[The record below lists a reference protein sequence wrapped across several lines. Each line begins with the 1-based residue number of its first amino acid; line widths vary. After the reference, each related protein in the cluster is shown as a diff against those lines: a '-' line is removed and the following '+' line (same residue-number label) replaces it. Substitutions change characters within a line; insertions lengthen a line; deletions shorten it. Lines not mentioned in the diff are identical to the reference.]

1 MPRDMR
7 DDISAGLG
15 VSKDGFERVVARS
28 VAEGEWRLF
37 QKLLTQILWQL
48 DALGFRA
55 ILVLCGHFPLAWASP
70 PVVEAFNREGRAQVA
85 ALSEAELSEA
95 ELIVKPGNHAA
106 RWETS
111 LGPSL
116 LEGLVHMERLP
127 PPPGEL
133 IGILGPD
140 ARVASAEE
148 GWELVEEIVAAA
160 GRTVTELLRRTSTA

>member
-7 DDISAGLG
+7 DDIAAGLG
-15 VSKDGFERVVARS
+15 VTKDGFERVAARS

-37 QKLLTQILWQL
+37 QELLIQILWQL

-55 ILVLCGHFPLAWASP
+55 ILVLCGHFPLAWAAP
-70 PVVEAFNREGRAQVA
+70 PVVEVFNREGRAQVA
-85 ALSEAELSEA
+85 ALSEAEL
-95 ELIVKPGNHAA
+95 IVKPGDHAA

-111 LGPSL
+111 LGLSL